1 MRSALHRRS
10 TQERAANGGVAARRA
25 VLRWGWRLFRREWRQ
40 QLLVLMLL
48 IVAMAAAIF
57 SVAAAYNIVPS
68 SDARFGTANH
78 RLDFDRSDP
87 RPRKL
92 DAELSAVRAWFG
104 TVEVIGHRSVPV
116 PGSVETLELRTQDPH
131 GPYGAPMLRLRAGRY
146 PAAADE
152 VAVTDAVAATFQA
165 GVGGTLGLGGP
176 ARTVVGLVENPGD
189 LDDEFALVSPSAAD
203 PPASVT
209 MLVQASRER
218 ATALPRGYGGRFESR
233 PACHAGLLCL
243 TPTQTERATAAAGV
257 LGLATVVL
265 LLVALIAAAG
275 FVVVAQRRLRQLGML
290 AAIGAS
296 QRHLRLVLLA
306 NGATVGAM
314 AAVAGTALALAGW
327 IAVAPRL
334 ETAAGHR
341 IDRFDLP
348 WWLIVAGMLLAVG
361 TATAAAWWP
370 ARSAARIPV
379 TLALSARPPQPKP
392 AHRSAA
398 AAGLLVAIGV
408 VCLAV
413 GIDPRRDQANPAL
426 VITGTMAVVLA
437 VLLASPLAI
446 RVLAAAAARSP
457 IAARLAL
464 RDLARYQARSG
475 AALAAISLAL
485 GIAVATVIAAA
496 AAGHTA
502 GEGNLSDRQLLFRI
516 GDAEPLIPERTPAE
530 LARLRTAVDRLA
542 ATLDHPAVVALD
554 AAVNPADH
562 EGRGGQALRPA
573 VMLGR
578 PVGENTLRD
587 VAVLYVAT
595 PELLG
600 HLELDLASVDPGTDV
615 LTPHTGELRFANVA
629 NHSGAAPDDTT
640 KATPS
645 VKTIDLP
652 AYTSAPTSLITV
664 DGLRRGGWQPAPAGW
679 LVEARTPPTGAQLA
693 QARQVAADTGMTI
706 ETRDK
711 QTGLAAIRTGATA
724 AGTLLALGILAMTVG
739 LIRSEAAGDLRTLT
753 ATGATSTTRRAL
765 TAVTAGAL
773 ALLGVLLG
781 ATGAYLALL
790 AGYHND
796 LGTLSRVPLLHLT
809 VIVVGLPLTA
819 AVGWLLA
826 GREPPALAR
835 QPLV

>member
-1 MRSALHRRS
+1 MRPALHRRS
-10 TQERAANGGVAARRA
+10 TRERAANGGVAARRA

-40 QLLVLMLL
+40 QLLVLLL
-48 IVAMAAAIF
+48 LTITVAAAIF
-57 SVAAAYNIVPS
+57 SVSAAYNIVPS
-68 SDARFGTANH
+68 SDARFGTATH
-78 RLDFDRSDP
+78 RLDLDRSDP
-87 RPRKL
+87 HTL
-92 DAELSAVRAWFG
+92 DTEFSAVKVWFG
-104 TVEVIGHRSVPV
+104 TAEVIGHQPVPV

-146 PAAADE
+146 PAAAGE
-152 VAVTDAVAATFQA
+152 AAVTDAVAATFQV
-165 GVGGTLGLGGP
+165 GVGGTLALDGP

-189 LDDEFALVSPSAAD
+189 LDDEFALLSPAAAD
-203 PPASVT
+203 PPESVT
-209 MLVQASRER
+209 MLVRASHER
-218 ATALPRGYGGRFESR
+218 ATALPGGYGGRLEPR

-257 LGLATVVL
+257 QGLATVVL

-290 AAIGAS
+290 AAIGATLK
-296 QRHLRLVLLA
+296 HLRLVLLA
-306 NGATVGAM
+306 NGATVGAI

-327 IAVAPRL
+327 IAIAPRL

-348 WWLIVAGMLLAVG
+348 WWLIVASMLLAVG

-370 ARSAARIPV
+370 ARTAARIPV
-379 TLALSARPPQPKP
+379 TLALSARPPRPKP
-392 AHRSAA
+392 ARRWAA
-398 AAGLLVAIGV
+398 AAGLLAGIGV

-426 VITGTMAVVLA
+426 VIGGTMAVVLA
-437 VLLASPLAI
+437 ILLASPLAI
-446 RVLAAAAARSP
+446 RVLAATAARSP

-485 GIAVATVIAAA
+485 GIAVAAVIAAA
-496 AAGHTA
+496 AAEHTA

-542 ATLDHPAVVALD
+542 ATLDHPAVIALD
-554 AAVNPADH
+554 AAVNPTDH
-562 EGRGGQALRPA
+562 EGRGGQVLRPA

-578 PVGENTLRD
+578 PVGETTLRD
-587 VAVLYVAT
+587 IGVLYVAT

-600 HLELDLASVDPGTDV
+600 HLGLDLAGPDSDV
-615 LTPHTGELRFANVA
+615 LTPHTGELRFANLA
-629 NHSGAAPDDTT
+629 NHSEAAPDGG
-640 KATPS
+640 KEAAPS
-645 VKTIDLP
+645 VTTINLP
-652 AYTSAPTSLITV
+652 AYTSAPASLLTPE
-664 DGLRRGGWQPAPAGW
+664 GLRRGGWQPAPAGW
-679 LVEARTPPTGAQLA
+679 LVEARTPPTSAQLA

-706 ETRDK
+706 ETRDN
-711 QTGLAAIRTGATA
+711 QTELTAIRTGATA
-724 AGTLLALGILAMTVG
+724 AGMLLALGILAMTVG

-753 ATGATSTTRRAL
+753 ATGATSTTRRTL
-765 TAVTAGAL
+765 TAATSGAL

-790 AGYHND
+790 AGYHDD
-796 LGTLSRVPLLHLT
+796 LGTLSQVPLLHLT
-809 VIVVGLPLTA
+809 VTVVGLPLTAA

-826 GREPPALAR
+826 GREPPTLAR
-835 QPLV
+835 QPLA

>member
-40 QLLVLMLL
+40 QLLVLLL
-48 IVAMAAAIF
+48 LTIAMAAAIF
-57 SVAAAYNIVPS
+57 SVTAAYNLVPS
-68 SDARFGTANH
+68 SDARFGSANH
-78 RLDFDRSDP
+78 RLDFDKSDP
-87 RPRKL
+87 HTL
-92 DAELSAVRAWFG
+92 DTEVSAVRAWFG
-104 TVEVIGHRSVPV
+104 TIEVIGHRSVPV

-131 GPYGAPMLRLRAGRY
+131 GPYGAPMLRLKEGRY
-146 PAAADE
+146 PAATGEA
-152 VAVTDAVAATFQA
+152 AVTDAVAATFQV
-165 GVGGTLGLGGP
+165 GVGGTLALDGP

-189 LDDEFALVSPSAAD
+189 LDDEFALLSPLAAD
-203 PPASVT
+203 PPESVT
-209 MLVQASRER
+209 MLVRASRER
-218 ATALPRGYGGRFESR
+218 ATAMPGGYGGRLEPR
-233 PACHAGLLCL
+233 PACHAGLVCL

-290 AAIGAS
+290 AAIGAT

-306 NGATVGAM
+306 NGATVGA
-314 AAVAGTALALAGW
+314 AAAAAGTALALAGW
-327 IAVAPRL
+327 VAVAPRL

-370 ARSAARIPV
+370 ARTAARIPV
-379 TLALSARPPQPKP
+379 TLALSARPPRPKP
-392 AHRSAA
+392 ARRWAA
-398 AAGLLVAIGV
+398 AAGLLVVIGV

-413 GIDPRRDQANPAL
+413 GIDSRRDQANPAL
-426 VITGTMAVVLA
+426 VIGGTLAVVLA
-437 VLLASPLAI
+437 VLLASPLAV
-446 RVLAAAAARSP
+446 RVLAGAAARSP

-485 GIAVATVIAAA
+485 GIAVAAVIAAA
-496 AAGHTA
+496 AAEHTA

-562 EGRGGQALRPA
+562 EGRGGQVLRPA

-587 VAVLYVAT
+587 IGVLYVAT

-600 HLELDLASVDPGTDV
+600 HLGLDLAPAGPDTDV
-615 LTPHTGELRFANVA
+615 LTPHTGELRFANLA
-629 NHSGAAPDDTT
+629 NHSEAAPDGGKET
-640 KATPS
+640 APS
-645 VKTIDLP
+645 VTTIDLP
-652 AYTSAPTSLITV
+652 AYTSAPTSLLTT

-679 LVEARTPPTGAQLA
+679 LVEARTPPTSAQLA

-706 ETRDK
+706 ETRDN
-711 QTGLAAIRTGATA
+711 QTELTAIRTGATA
-724 AGTLLALGILAMTVG
+724 AGMLLALGILAMTVG

-753 ATGATSTTRRAL
+753 AIGASSTTRRAL
-765 TAVTAGAL
+765 TAATSGAL

-790 AGYHND
+790 AGYHDD

-809 VIVVGLPLTA
+809 VTVVGLPLTAA

-835 QPLV
+835 QPLA

>member
-10 TQERAANGGVAARRA
+10 IQERAANGGVAARRA

-40 QLLVLMLL
+40 QLLVLLL
-48 IVAMAAAIF
+48 LTVAMAAAIF
-57 SVAAAYNIVPS
+57 SVSATYHLVPS
-68 SDARFGTANH
+68 ADARFGTANH
-78 RLDFDRSDP
+78 RLDFDGSDP
-87 RPRKL
+87 RTL
-92 DAELSAVRAWFG
+92 DAEVSAVRAWFG
-104 TVEVIGHRSVPV
+104 TVEVIGHQPVPV

-131 GPYGAPMLRLRAGRY
+131 GPYGAPMLRLKEGRY
-146 PAAADE
+146 PAATGE
-152 VAVTDAVAATFQA
+152 VAVTDAVAATFQV
-165 GVGGTLGLGGP
+165 GVGGMLALDGP

-189 LDDEFALVSPSAAD
+189 LDDEFALLSSSAAD
-203 PPASVT
+203 PPESVT
-209 MLVQASRER
+209 MLVRASRER
-218 ATALPRGYGGRFESR
+218 AAALPGGYGGRLESR

-243 TPTQTERATAAAGV
+243 TPGQSEKATAAAGV

-290 AAIGAS
+290 AAIGATR
-296 QRHLRLVLLA
+296 RHLRLVLLA
-306 NGATVGAM
+306 NGATVGAI
-314 AAVAGTALALAGW
+314 AAAAGTALALAGW
-327 IAVAPRL
+327 VAVAPRL

-370 ARSAARIPV
+370 ARSVARIPV
-379 TLALSARPPQPKP
+379 TLALSARPPRPKP
-392 AHRSAA
+392 AHRWAA
-398 AAGLLVAIGV
+398 AAGLLVVIGV

-426 VITGTMAVVLA
+426 VITGTVAVVLA
-437 VLLASPLAI
+437 VLLASPLAV
-446 RVLAAAAARSP
+446 RVLAGAAARSP

-485 GIAVATVIAAA
+485 GIAVAAVIAAA
-496 AAGHTA
+496 AAEHTA

-562 EGRGGQALRPA
+562 EGRGGQVLRPA

-587 VAVLYVAT
+587 IGVLYVAT

-600 HLELDLASVDPGTDV
+600 HLGLDRAPAGPDTDV
-615 LTPHTGELRFANVA
+615 LTAHTGELRFANLA
-629 NHSGAAPDDTT
+629 NRSEAAPDGG
-640 KATPS
+640 KEAAPS
-645 VKTIDLP
+645 VTTIDLP
-652 AYTSAPTSLITV
+652 AYTSAPASLLTT
-664 DGLRRGGWQPAPAGW
+664 DGLRRGGWEPAPAGW
-679 LVEARTPPTGAQLA
+679 LVEARTPPTSAQLA

-706 ETRDK
+706 ETRDN
-711 QTGLAAIRTGATA
+711 QTELTAIRTGATV
-724 AGTLLALGILAMTVG
+724 AGMLLALGILAMTVG

-753 ATGATSTTRRAL
+753 ATGATSTTRRVL
-765 TAVTAGAL
+765 TAATAGAL

-790 AGYHND
+790 AGYHDD

-809 VIVVGLPLTA
+809 VTVVGLPLTAA

-835 QPLV
+835 QPLA

>member
-1 MRSALHRRS
+1 
-10 TQERAANGGVAARRA
+10 
-25 VLRWGWRLFRREWRQ
+25 
-40 QLLVLMLL
+40 MLL
-48 IVAMAAAIF
+48 TVAMAAAIF
-57 SVAAAYNIVPS
+57 SVSAAYNIVPS

-78 RLDFDRSDP
+78 RLDFDGSDP
-87 RPRKL
+87 RTL
-92 DAELSAVRAWFG
+92 DTEVSAVRAWFG
-104 TVEVIGHRSVPV
+104 TVEVIGRQPVPV

-131 GPYGAPMLRLRAGRY
+131 GPYGAPMLRLKEGRY
-146 PAAADE
+146 PAAAGE
-152 VAVTDAVAATFQA
+152 VAVTDAVAATFQV
-165 GVGGTLGLGGP
+165 GVGGMLALDGP
-176 ARTVVGLVENPGD
+176 ARTVVGLVENPSD
-189 LDDEFALVSPSAAD
+189 LDDEFALTSPSDPD
-203 PPASVT
+203 PPESVT
-209 MLVQASRER
+209 MLVLASRER
-218 ATALPRGYGGRFESR
+218 ATALPGGYGGRLESR

-243 TPTQTERATAAAGV
+243 TPGQSERATAAAGV

-290 AAIGAS
+290 AAIGATR
-296 QRHLRLVLLA
+296 RHLRLVLLA
-306 NGATVGAM
+306 NGATVGAL

-327 IAVAPRL
+327 VAVASRL

-370 ARSAARIPV
+370 ARTAARIPV
-379 TLALSARPPQPKP
+379 TLALSARPPRPKP
-392 AHRSAA
+392 AHRWAA
-398 AAGLLVAIGV
+398 AAGLLVVIGV

-426 VITGTMAVVLA
+426 VITGTVAVVLA
-437 VLLASPLAI
+437 ILLASPLAI
-446 RVLAAAAARSP
+446 RVLAAAAGRSP

-485 GIAVATVIAAA
+485 GIAVTAVIAAA
-496 AAGHTA
+496 AAEHTA

-562 EGRGGQALRPA
+562 EGRGGQVLRPA

-587 VAVLYVAT
+587 IGVLYVAT

-600 HLELDLASVDPGTDV
+600 HLGLDLASAGPDTDV
-615 LTPHTGELRFANVA
+615 LTAHTGELRFANIS
-629 NHSGAAPDDTT
+629 NHSEAAPDGG
-640 KATPS
+640 KEAAPS
-645 VKTIDLP
+645 VTTIDLP
-652 AYTSAPTSLITV
+652 AYTSAPTTLITTN
-664 DGLRRGGWQPAPAGW
+664 GLRRGRWQPAPAGW
-679 LVEARTPPTGAQLA
+679 LVQARTPPTSAQLA

-706 ETRDK
+706 ETRDN
-711 QTGLAAIRTGATA
+711 QTELTAIRTGATA
-724 AGTLLALGILAMTVG
+724 GGMLLALGILAMTVG

-765 TAVTAGAL
+765 TAATSGAL

-790 AGYHND
+790 AGYHDD

-809 VIVVGLPLTA
+809 VTVVGLPLTAA

-835 QPLV
+835 QPLA

>member
-40 QLLVLMLL
+40 QLLVLLL
-48 IVAMAAAIF
+48 LTIAMAAAIF
-57 SVAAAYNIVPS
+57 SVTAAYNLVPS
-68 SDARFGTANH
+68 SDARFGSANH
-78 RLDFDRSDP
+78 RLDFDKSDP
-87 RPRKL
+87 HTL
-92 DAELSAVRAWFG
+92 DTEVSAVRAWFG
-104 TVEVIGHRSVPV
+104 TIEVIGHRSVPV

-131 GPYGAPMLRLRAGRY
+131 GPYGAPMLRLKEGRY
-146 PAAADE
+146 PAATGEA
-152 VAVTDAVAATFQA
+152 AVTDAVAATFQV
-165 GVGGTLGLGGP
+165 GVGGTLALDGP

-189 LDDEFALVSPSAAD
+189 LDDEFALLSPLAAD
-203 PPASVT
+203 PPESVT
-209 MLVQASRER
+209 MLVRASRER
-218 ATALPRGYGGRFESR
+218 ATAMPGGYGGRLEPR
-233 PACHAGLLCL
+233 PACHASLVCL

-290 AAIGAS
+290 AAIGAT

-306 NGATVGAM
+306 NGATVGA
-314 AAVAGTALALAGW
+314 AAAAAGTALALAGW
-327 IAVAPRL
+327 IAIAPRL

-370 ARSAARIPV
+370 ARTAARIPV
-379 TLALSARPPQPKP
+379 TLALSARPPRPKP
-392 AHRSAA
+392 ARRWAA
-398 AAGLLVAIGV
+398 AAGLLVVIGV

-413 GIDPRRDQANPAL
+413 GIDSRRDQANPAL
-426 VITGTMAVVLA
+426 VIGGTLAVVLA
-437 VLLASPLAI
+437 VLLASPLAV
-446 RVLAAAAARSP
+446 RVLAGAAARSP

-485 GIAVATVIAAA
+485 GIAVAAVIAAA
-496 AAGHTA
+496 AAEHTA

-562 EGRGGQALRPA
+562 EGRGGQVLRPA

-587 VAVLYVAT
+587 IGVLYVAT

-600 HLELDLASVDPGTDV
+600 HLGLDLAPAGPDTDV
-615 LTPHTGELRFANVA
+615 LTPHTGELRFANLA
-629 NHSGAAPDDTT
+629 NHSEAAPDGGKET
-640 KATPS
+640 APS
-645 VKTIDLP
+645 VTTIDLP
-652 AYTSAPTSLITV
+652 AYTSAPTSLLTT

-679 LVEARTPPTGAQLA
+679 LVEARTPPTSAQLA

-706 ETRDK
+706 ETRDN
-711 QTGLAAIRTGATA
+711 QTELTAIRTGATA
-724 AGTLLALGILAMTVG
+724 AGMLLALGILAMTVG

-753 ATGATSTTRRAL
+753 AIGASSTTRRAL
-765 TAVTAGAL
+765 TAATSGAL

-790 AGYHND
+790 AGYHDD

-809 VIVVGLPLTA
+809 VTVVGLPLTAA

-835 QPLV
+835 QPLA

>member
-1 MRSALHRRS
+1 MRPALHRRS

-40 QLLVLMLL
+40 QLLVLLL
-48 IVAMAAAIF
+48 LTVAVAAAIF
-57 SVAAAYNIVPS
+57 SVTAAYNIVPS

-78 RLDFDRSDP
+78 RLDVDGPDP
-87 RPRKL
+87 HTL
-92 DAELSAVRAWFG
+92 DTEVSAVKAWFG
-104 TVEVIGHRSVPV
+104 TAEVIGHQPVPV

-131 GPYGAPMLRLRAGRY
+131 GPYGAPMLRLKEGRY
-146 PAAADE
+146 PAAAGE
-152 VAVTDAVAATFQA
+152 AAVTDAVAATFQV
-165 GVGGTLGLGGP
+165 GVGGTLALDGP

-189 LDDEFALVSPSAAD
+189 LDDEFALLSPADAD
-203 PPASVT
+203 PPESVT
-209 MLVQASRER
+209 MLVRASHER
-218 ATALPRGYGGRFESR
+218 ATALPGGYGGRLEPR

-290 AAIGAS
+290 AAIGAT

-306 NGATVGAM
+306 NGATVGAI

-327 IAVAPRL
+327 IAIAPRL

-348 WWLIVAGMLLAVG
+348 WWLIVASMLLAVA

-370 ARSAARIPV
+370 ARTAARIPV
-379 TLALSARPPQPKP
+379 TLALSARPPRPKP
-392 AHRSAA
+392 ARRWAA
-398 AAGLLVAIGV
+398 AAGLLAVIGV

-426 VITGTMAVVLA
+426 VIGGTLAVVLA
-437 VLLASPLAI
+437 ILLASPLAI
-446 RVLAAAAARSP
+446 RMLAATAGRSP

-485 GIAVATVIAAA
+485 GIAVAAVIAAA
-496 AAGHTA
+496 AAEHTA

-554 AAVNPADH
+554 AAVNPTDH
-562 EGRGGQALRPA
+562 EGRGGQVLRPA

-578 PVGENTLRD
+578 PVGETTLRD
-587 VAVLYVAT
+587 IGVLYVAT

-600 HLELDLASVDPGTDV
+600 HLGLDLAPADPDTDV
-615 LTPHTGELRFANVA
+615 LTRTPASCASPTWPTTARPRRTAGRRRRRASRRSTSPPTPPPPPPCSPPRACAGAGGNPH
-629 NHSGAAPDDTT
+629 P
-640 KATPS
+640 
-645 VKTIDLP
+645 P
-652 AYTSAPTSLITV
+652 AGSS
-664 DGLRRGGWQPAPAGW
+664 RPAP
-679 LVEARTPPTGAQLA
+679 R
-693 QARQVAADTGMTI
+693 
-706 ETRDK
+706 
-711 QTGLAAIRTGATA
+711 
-724 AGTLLALGILAMTVG
+724 
-739 LIRSEAAGDLRTLT
+739 
-753 ATGATSTTRRAL
+753 
-765 TAVTAGAL
+765 
-773 ALLGVLLG
+773 
-781 ATGAYLALL
+781 
-790 AGYHND
+790 
-796 LGTLSRVPLLHLT
+796 
-809 VIVVGLPLTA
+809 
-819 AVGWLLA
+819 
-826 GREPPALAR
+826 PPAPNSHKHAR
-835 QPLV
+835 SRPTPA

>member
-1 MRSALHRRS
+1 MTSALHRRS

-40 QLLVLMLL
+40 QLLVLLL
-48 IVAMAAAIF
+48 LTIAVAAAIF
-57 SVAAAYNIVPS
+57 SVTAAYNIVPS

-78 RLDFDRSDP
+78 RLDFDRYDP
-87 RPRKL
+87 HML
-92 DAELSAVRAWFG
+92 DTEVSAVRSWFG
-104 TVEVIGHRSVPV
+104 TAEVIGHQPVPV

-131 GPYGAPMLRLRAGRY
+131 GPYGAPMLRLKEGRY
-146 PAAADE
+146 PAATGE
-152 VAVTDAVAATFQA
+152 VAVTDAVAATFQV
-165 GVGGTLGLGGP
+165 GVGGRLALDGP

-189 LDDEFALVSPSAAD
+189 LDDEFALLSPAAAD
-203 PPASVT
+203 PPESVT
-209 MLVQASRER
+209 MLVRASRER
-218 ATALPRGYGGRFESR
+218 ATALPGGYGGRLEPR

-290 AAIGAS
+290 AAIGATLN
-296 QRHLRLVLLA
+296 HLRLVLLA
-306 NGATVGAM
+306 NGATVGAL
-314 AAVAGTALALAGW
+314 AAVAGTALAVAGW
-327 IAVAPRL
+327 IAIAPRL

-348 WWLIVAGMLLAVG
+348 WWLIGAGMLLAVG

-370 ARSAARIPV
+370 ARTAARIPV
-379 TLALSARPPQPKP
+379 TLALSARPPRPKP
-392 AHRSAA
+392 AHRWAA
-398 AAGLLVAIGV
+398 AAGLLIVVGV

-426 VITGTMAVVLA
+426 VISGTVAVVLA
-437 VLLASPLAI
+437 ILLASPLAI
-446 RVLAAAAARSP
+446 RVLAATARRSP

-496 AAGHTA
+496 AAEHTA

-530 LARLRTAVDRLA
+530 LARLRTAVNRLA
-542 ATLDHPAVVALD
+542 ATLDHPAVVTLD

-562 EGRGGQALRPA
+562 EGRGGQVLRPA

-578 PVGENTLRD
+578 PVGESTLRD
-587 VAVLYVAT
+587 IGVLYVAT

-600 HLELDLASVDPGTDV
+600 HLGLDLALAGPDTDV
-615 LTPHTGELRFANVA
+615 LTPHTGELRFANLA
-629 NHSGAAPDDTT
+629 NHSEAAPDGG
-640 KATPS
+640 KEAAPS
-645 VKTIDLP
+645 VTTIDLP
-652 AYTSAPTSLITV
+652 AYTSAPASLLTPE
-664 DGLRRGGWQPAPAGW
+664 GLRRGGWQPAPAGW
-679 LVEARTPPTGAQLA
+679 LVETRRPPTSAQLT
-693 QARQVAADTGMTI
+693 QARQVAVDTGMTI
-706 ETRDK
+706 ETRDN
-711 QTGLAAIRTGATA
+711 QTELPAIRTGATA
-724 AGTLLALGILAMTVG
+724 TGMLLALGILAMTVG

-765 TAVTAGAL
+765 TAATSGAL

-781 ATGAYLALL
+781 TTGAYLALL
-790 AGYHND
+790 AGYHDD

-809 VIVVGLPLTA
+809 LTVVGLPVTAA

-826 GREPPALAR
+826 GREPPTLAR
-835 QPLV
+835 QPLT

>member
-40 QLLVLMLL
+40 QLLVLLL
-48 IVAMAAAIF
+48 LTVAMAAAIF
-57 SVAAAYNIVPS
+57 SVTAAYNIVPS

-78 RLDFDRSDP
+78 RLDFDGSDP
-87 RPRKL
+87 RTL
-92 DAELSAVRAWFG
+92 DAEVSAVRAWFG
-104 TVEVIGHRSVPV
+104 TAEVIGHQPVPV

-146 PAAADE
+146 PAATGE
-152 VAVTDAVAATFQA
+152 VAVTDAVAATFQV
-165 GVGGTLGLGGP
+165 GVGGTLALDGP

-189 LDDEFALVSPSAAD
+189 LDDEFALLSPAAAD
-203 PPASVT
+203 PPESVT
-209 MLVQASRER
+209 MLVRASRER
-218 ATALPRGYGGRFESR
+218 ATALPGGYGGRLESH

-257 LGLATVVL
+257 LGLATVLL

-290 AAIGAS
+290 AAIGAT

-306 NGATVGAM
+306 NGATVGAI

-327 IAVAPRL
+327 IAITPRL

-370 ARSAARIPV
+370 ARTAARIPV
-379 TLALSARPPQPKP
+379 TLALSARPPRPKP
-392 AHRSAA
+392 AHRWAA
-398 AAGLLVAIGV
+398 AAGLLVVIGV

-426 VITGTMAVVLA
+426 VITGTLAVVLA
-437 VLLASPLAI
+437 ILLASPLAI
-446 RVLAAAAARSP
+446 RVLAAAAGRSP

-496 AAGHTA
+496 AAEHTA

-554 AAVNPADH
+554 AAVNPTDH
-562 EGRGGQALRPA
+562 EGRGGQVLRPA

-587 VAVLYVAT
+587 IGVLYVAT

-600 HLELDLASVDPGTDV
+600 HLGLDLAPAGPDTDV
-615 LTPHTGELRFANVA
+615 LTPHTGELRFANLA
-629 NHSGAAPDDTT
+629 NHSEAAPDGG
-640 KATPS
+640 KEAAPS
-645 VKTIDLP
+645 VTTIDLP
-652 AYTSAPTSLITV
+652 AYTSAPASLLTPE
-664 DGLRRGGWQPAPAGW
+664 GLRRGGWQPAPAGW
-679 LVEARTPPTGAQLA
+679 LVEARTPPTSAQLA

-706 ETRDK
+706 ETRDN
-711 QTGLAAIRTGATA
+711 QTELTAIRTGATA
-724 AGTLLALGILAMTVG
+724 AGMLLALGILAMTVG

-753 ATGATSTTRRAL
+753 AAGATSTTRRAL
-765 TAVTAGAL
+765 TAATSGAL

-790 AGYHND
+790 AGYHDD

-809 VIVVGLPLTA
+809 VTVVGLPLTAA

-835 QPLV
+835 QPLA

>member
-1 MRSALHRRS
+1 MRPALHRRS
-10 TQERAANGGVAARRA
+10 TRERAANGGVAARRA

-40 QLLVLMLL
+40 QLLVLLL
-48 IVAMAAAIF
+48 LTITVAAAIF
-57 SVAAAYNIVPS
+57 SVSAAYNIVPS
-68 SDARFGTANH
+68 SDARFGTATH
-78 RLDFDRSDP
+78 RLDLDRSDP
-87 RPRKL
+87 HTL
-92 DAELSAVRAWFG
+92 DTEFSAVKVWFG
-104 TVEVIGHRSVPV
+104 TAEVIGHQPVPV

-146 PAAADE
+146 PAAAGE
-152 VAVTDAVAATFQA
+152 AAVTDAVAATFQV
-165 GVGGTLGLGGP
+165 GVGGTLALDGP

-189 LDDEFALVSPSAAD
+189 LDDEFALLSPAAAD
-203 PPASVT
+203 PPESVT
-209 MLVQASRER
+209 MLVRASHER
-218 ATALPRGYGGRFESR
+218 ATALPGGYGGRLEPR

-290 AAIGAS
+290 AAIGATLK
-296 QRHLRLVLLA
+296 HLRLVLLA
-306 NGATVGAM
+306 NGATVGAI

-327 IAVAPRL
+327 IAIAPRL

-348 WWLIVAGMLLAVG
+348 WWLIVASMLLAVG

-370 ARSAARIPV
+370 ARTAARIPV
-379 TLALSARPPQPKP
+379 TLALSARPPRPKP
-392 AHRSAA
+392 ARRWAA
-398 AAGLLVAIGV
+398 AAGLLAGIGV

-426 VITGTMAVVLA
+426 VIGGTMAVVLA
-437 VLLASPLAI
+437 ILLASPLAI
-446 RVLAAAAARSP
+446 RVLAATAARSP

-485 GIAVATVIAAA
+485 GIAVAAVIAAA
-496 AAGHTA
+496 AAEHTA

-542 ATLDHPAVVALD
+542 ATLDHPAVIALD
-554 AAVNPADH
+554 AAVNPTDH
-562 EGRGGQALRPA
+562 EGRGGQVLRPA

-578 PVGENTLRD
+578 PVGETTLRD
-587 VAVLYVAT
+587 IGVLYVAT

-600 HLELDLASVDPGTDV
+600 HLGLDLAPADPDTDV
-615 LTPHTGELRFANVA
+615 LTPHTGELRFANLA
-629 NHSGAAPDDTT
+629 NHSEAAPDGG
-640 KATPS
+640 KEAAPS
-645 VKTIDLP
+645 VTTINLP
-652 AYTSAPTSLITV
+652 AYTSAPASLLTPE
-664 DGLRRGGWQPAPAGW
+664 GLRRGGWQPAPAGW
-679 LVEARTPPTGAQLA
+679 LVEARTPPTSAQLA

-706 ETRDK
+706 ETRDN
-711 QTGLAAIRTGATA
+711 QTELTAIRTGATA
-724 AGTLLALGILAMTVG
+724 AGMLLALGILAMTVG

-753 ATGATSTTRRAL
+753 ATGATSTTRRTL
-765 TAVTAGAL
+765 TAATSGAL

-790 AGYHND
+790 AGYHDD
-796 LGTLSRVPLLHLT
+796 LGTLSQVPLLHLT
-809 VIVVGLPLTA
+809 VTVVGLPLTAA

-826 GREPPALAR
+826 GREPPTLAR
-835 QPLV
+835 QPLA

>member
-1 MRSALHRRS
+1 MRSALQRRS
-10 TQERAANGGVAARRA
+10 IQERAANGGVAARRA

-48 IVAMAAAIF
+48 TVAMAAASF
-57 SVAAAYNIVPS
+57 SVSAAYNLVPS

-87 RPRKL
+87 RTLER
-92 DAELSAVRAWFG
+92 EVSAVRAWFG

-116 PGSVETLELRTQDPH
+116 PGSVETLELRTQDPR

-152 VAVTDAVAATFQA
+152 VAVTDAVAATFQV
-165 GVGGTLGLGGP
+165 GLGGTLTLGGP

-218 ATALPRGYGGRFESR
+218 ATALPGGYGGRLESR

-243 TPTQTERATAAAGV
+243 TRTQTERATAAAGV

-290 AAIGAS
+290 AAIGAT

-361 TATAAAWWP
+361 TATAASWWP
-370 ARSAARIPV
+370 ARTAARIPV

-413 GIDPRRDQANPAL
+413 GIDPRRDQAKPAL
-426 VITGTMAVVLA
+426 VITGTVAVVLA

-446 RVLAAAAARSP
+446 RVLAAAAGRSP

-485 GIAVATVIAAA
+485 GMAVATVIAAA
-496 AAGHTA
+496 AAEHTA

-562 EGRGGQALRPA
+562 EGRGGRVLRPA
-573 VMLGR
+573 VMLAR
-578 PVGENTLRD
+578 PVGEDTLRD

-600 HLELDLASVDPGTDV
+600 HLELDLSLASPDTDV
-615 LTPHTGELRFANVA
+615 LTPHSGELRFANLA
-629 NHSGAAPDDTT
+629 NPSEAAPTV
-640 KATPS
+640 KA
-645 VKTIDLP
+645 IDLP
-652 AYTSAPTSLITV
+652 AYTSAPTSLITTN
-664 DGLRRGGWQPAPAGW
+664 GLRRGGWRPAPAGW
-679 LVEARTPPTGAQLA
+679 LVEARTPPTSAQLA
-693 QARQVAADTGMTI
+693 QAREVAADTGMTI

-711 QTGLAAIRTGATA
+711 QTGLTAIRTGATA
-724 AGTLLALGILAMTVG
+724 AGMLLALGILAMTVG
-739 LIRSEAAGDLRTLT
+739 LIRGEAAGDLRTLT
-753 ATGATSTTRRAL
+753 AAGATSTTRRAL
-765 TAVTAGAL
+765 TAATAGAL

-809 VIVVGLPLTA
+809 VTVVGLPLTAA

-835 QPLV
+835 QPLA

>member
-1 MRSALHRRS
+1 M
-10 TQERAANGGVAARRA
+10 
-25 VLRWGWRLFRREWRQ
+25 
-40 QLLVLMLL
+40 
-48 IVAMAAAIF
+48 
-57 SVAAAYNIVPS
+57 
-68 SDARFGTANH
+68 
-78 RLDFDRSDP
+78 
-87 RPRKL
+87 
-92 DAELSAVRAWFG
+92 
-104 TVEVIGHRSVPV
+104 
-116 PGSVETLELRTQDPH
+116 
-131 GPYGAPMLRLRAGRY
+131 
-146 PAAADE
+146 
-152 VAVTDAVAATFQA
+152 
-165 GVGGTLGLGGP
+165 
-176 ARTVVGLVENPGD
+176 
-189 LDDEFALVSPSAAD
+189 
-203 PPASVT
+203 
-209 MLVQASRER
+209 
-218 ATALPRGYGGRFESR
+218 
-233 PACHAGLLCL
+233 
-243 TPTQTERATAAAGV
+243 

-290 AAIGAS
+290 AAIGATE
-296 QRHLRLVLLA
+296 RHLRLVMLA
-306 NGATVGAM
+306 NGAIVGVL

-348 WWLIVAGMLLAVG
+348 WWLIVASMLLAVG

-370 ARSAARIPV
+370 ARTAARIPV
-379 TLALSARPPQPKP
+379 TLALSARPPRPKP
-392 AHRSAA
+392 ARRSAA
-398 AAGLLVAIGV
+398 AAGLLAVIGV

-426 VITGTMAVVLA
+426 VIGGILAVVLA
-437 VLLASPLAI
+437 ILLASPLAI
-446 RVLAAAAARSP
+446 RVLAATAGRSP

-485 GIAVATVIAAA
+485 GIAVAAVIAAA
-496 AAGHTA
+496 AAEHTA
-502 GEGNLSDRQLLFRI
+502 GEGNLSDRQLLIRI

-542 ATLDHPAVVALD
+542 ATLDHPTVVALD
-554 AAVNPADH
+554 AAVNPTDH
-562 EGRGGQALRPA
+562 EGRGGQVLRPA

-587 VAVLYVAT
+587 IGVLYVAT

-600 HLELDLASVDPGTDV
+600 HLGLDLAPVDPDTDV
-615 LTPHTGELRFANVA
+615 LTPHTGELRFANLA
-629 NHSGAAPDDTT
+629 NHSEAAPDGGKEAAPSITT
-640 KATPS
+640 
-645 VKTIDLP
+645 INLP
-652 AYTSAPTSLITV
+652 AYTSAPASLLTPE
-664 DGLRRGGWQPAPAGW
+664 GLRRGGWQPAPTGW
-679 LVEARTPPTGAQLA
+679 LVEARTPPTSAQLA

-706 ETRDK
+706 ETRDN
-711 QTGLAAIRTGATA
+711 QTELTAIRTGATA
-724 AGTLLALGILAMTVG
+724 TGMLLALGILAMTVG

-765 TAVTAGAL
+765 TAATAGAL

-790 AGYHND
+790 AGYHDD

-809 VIVVGLPLTA
+809 VTVVGLPLTAA

-835 QPLV
+835 QPLA